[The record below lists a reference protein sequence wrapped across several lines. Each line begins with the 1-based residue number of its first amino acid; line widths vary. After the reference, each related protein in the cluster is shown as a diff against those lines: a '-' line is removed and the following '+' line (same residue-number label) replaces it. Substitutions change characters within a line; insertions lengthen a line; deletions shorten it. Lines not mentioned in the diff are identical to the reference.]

1 MRNDMYIRIVLTVIA
16 AALVYLCVVLT
27 PIPVVS
33 AQTGRIV
40 GTQRP
45 GEYTGPAEVVIVGW
59 RAGEGGTM
67 PVTIPGGVRVTNE
80 VVVTGEVLVKQF
92 PEDHLRTIV
101 IGHEEGATARANGTF
116 RPLNP
121 RTGGLPVVVV
131 PGGNKN

>member
-1 MRNDMYIRIVLTVIA
+1 MRNDLYTRIVLTIIA
-16 AALVYLCVVLT
+16 ATLVYLCVVLT

-59 RAGEGGTM
+59 RAADGGTI
-67 PVTIPGGVRVTNE
+67 PVSIPGGVRVTNE
-80 VVVTGEVLVKQF
+80 VAVIGEVFVKQLAD
-92 PEDHLRTIV
+92 DHLRTV
-101 IGHEEGATARANGTF
+101 LIGHEEGATGRANGTF
-116 RPLNP
+116 RTLNP

-131 PGGNKN
+131 PPKGQ

>member
-59 RAGEGGTM
+59 RAADTGTV
-67 PVTIPGGVRVTNE
+67 PVSINGGVRVTNE
-80 VVVTGEVLVKQF
+80 VVVTGEVLVKQL
-92 PEDHLRTIV
+92 PDDHLRTV
-101 IGHEEGATARANGTF
+101 LIGHEEGASGRGNGTF
-116 RPLNP
+116 RSLNS
-121 RTGGLPVVVV
+121 RTGGVPVAVVK
-131 PGGNKN
+131 P